1 MDLRFTHIYHVKQHP
16 FFSLLFQR
24 HQHRSAMLSLML
36 LARQDPEGC
45 QENEEHRVM
54 PFLKGQSEIC
64 VTNATCHI
72 TKLMNYHSLN

>member
-1 MDLRFTHIYHVKQHP
+1 
-16 FFSLLFQR
+16 
-24 HQHRSAMLSLML
+24 MLSLML